1 MGADDETGSSSS
13 YASLDHFDLHPEII
27 KRGMSRTSSLRID
40 SQPEHDH
47 TGNDTRFPIIRIGSS
62 SSESSTESDVSSSFD
77 IGTHDRSYRSCLSP
91 GVVSPRP
98 VINDKPELPPTQFP
112 PIQIMQKSEGY
123 EQDRIPSSVFL
134 LRNSSDALVS
144 DWSMNS
150 NDSLFSIN
158 VGNGHSFSKEKEAVI
173 NSETI
178 TEVSKSQELF
188 SFTPPRSENPESPSS
203 PTAFPASPIVE
214 LAQEQKADKEG
225 ETAPTIENG
234 KKPGDERP
242 KKVPTVS
249 WKSSATYSEKSQTS
263 SNSFAFPLVYSLVLL
278 NTMCN

>member
-1 MGADDETGSSSS
+1 
-13 YASLDHFDLHPEII
+13 
-27 KRGMSRTSSLRID
+27 MSRTSSLRID

-91 GVVSPRP
+91 GV
-98 VINDKPELPPTQFP
+98 LPPTQFP

-263 SNSFAFPLVYSLVLL
+263 SNSFAFPL
-278 NTMCN
+278 